1 MTQAEAQHRD
11 HAVVEQVFADLFD
24 GPLAYMPYGS
34 FPANGAWLVLAAI
47 AHNLTRAAGC
57 LAGQWHAVARG
68 ATIRGHLIGVAARI
82 ARRGHGEITLHLLEG
97 WHAGQEWLSLFEA
110 ACGPPLARAA

>member
-1 MTQAEAQHRD
+1 LTA
-11 HAVVEQVFADLFD
+11 
-24 GPLAYMPYGS
+24 LAHLPSGS
-34 FPANGAWLVLAAI
+34 FPANGAWLALAAI

-57 LAGQWHAVARG
+57 LAGQWHAAARG

-82 ARRGHGEITLHLLEG
+82 ARRGRGEITLHLPEG

-110 ACGPPLARAA
+110 ACGPPRARAA